1 VTATAAAASPV
12 TQAAAVTVVQA
23 GPSQHSGTTPN
34 QRITSQKRT
43 ARSAT
48 TKAASA
54 STSTATRAAGLIDVA
69 QRCGVLRMRLLSTA
83 GLCVQGN
90 GLCGVVLRL

>member
-1 VTATAAAASPV
+1 
-12 TQAAAVTVVQA
+12 
-23 GPSQHSGTTPN
+23 
-34 QRITSQKRT
+34 
-43 ARSAT
+43 
-48 TKAASA
+48 
-54 STSTATRAAGLIDVA
+54 VA